1 MTLNF
6 LYDNIAADK
15 IINFLHIKK
24 HFAAILSLLVT
35 RRGLELDAKAAC
47 NAEKVFLL
55 KVLEVLERV
64 EAAI

>member
-15 IINFLHIKK
+15 IINNLHIKK
-24 HFAAILSLLVT
+24 HFAAILSHLVI

-47 NAEKVFLL
+47 NARKVFLL
-55 KVLEVLERV
+55 KVMEELERV
-64 EAAI
+64 EAAT